1 MKKLI
6 RTRRCIRV
14 TGLFV
19 WGLLTLTQLPLK
31 AQVLARNSQRTVAG
45 QPDTYRL
52 TDAIQQLKDRYR
64 VNIIFEDRALK
75 NLLVPAETIRSQA
88 TLEASLQALLHP
100 FGLQYRKVK
109 NNYVIL
115 TKDSKD
121 KSQATLT
128 EPEKSGNDPM
138 TEPTSEVPEGVSR
151 KIAVAAEHPTVA
163 AISISGTVSDEKGDV
178 LPGVSVVL
186 KGTTTGTTTG
196 SNGKYTLSVPNQ
208 AATLVFSFVG
218 YAPQEIVV
226 GTRTTLN
233 VTLVVSDKTLNEV
246 VVVGYGTQKKS
257 DLTGSVAS
265 VSEKDFTPGVNNS
278 ALQLLNGKASGVQI
292 SQASSA
298 PGGGIAIR
306 IRGAGSINSSN
317 DALIVVDGLPGAT
330 TESLSPGDIESIQIL
345 KDASAAAIYGS
356 RAANGVVLITTKK
369 GSKGTSQ
376 VNYSAYVGIQNV
388 AKRLDLLTTPQYISV
403 LNDLSMAQSGK
414 PRYTPDQIAAI
425 GAGTDW
431 QDQIFRTALAQ
442 NHQLSFSGG
451 AEKSNY
457 YIGLNYLNQAGVVL
471 NSGLKKYNIRLNYQV
486 NPSDKL
492 KVTLNLNV
500 NRMATT
506 NILTTNAGNESAGPI
521 NAALQ
526 FDPTIPAGLDANGR
540 YPFNPT
546 ISLENPL
553 ALLNGVNQSYVENRS
568 FGTVAADYTPI
579 KGWTTTLRLGGDISN
594 GRTDNY
600 NSTVTQKG
608 LSSGGI
614 GSINASEYNHWITEL
629 FSTYT
634 HTYNSVH
641 QLSVLAGATL
651 EEYNNLGVGASS
663 ISFLSDVTQTNLLQ
677 SGDGD
682 RGDNVNSS
690 RSTNRLNSYLGRLN
704 YTFKDKYLLTASL
717 RADGTSRF
725 SDQNKYAFFP
735 SVALGWRL
743 SEESFIQKINLFN
756 DLKLRLSY
764 GQSGNQ
770 AINNF
775 ETLQTLVAGGKAI
788 LGGGLVQG
796 LEPARIPNTDLRWE
810 TTEEVDL
817 GLDFSIL
824 KGRVSGSIEYFNK
837 TTRDQLFQKP
847 LPTTSG
853 FQNIRVNF
861 GKVRNQGIDLALET
875 RNLVNALKWTSNFTF
890 STLKNEVV
898 ELPDFISQVLTG
910 SVGYTASYAITR
922 VGSPIQSFYG
932 YQTNGIYQ
940 TKEEIAASAEP
951 TAQPG
956 YLRFVDQNGDS
967 KITPD
972 DRVILG
978 NPLPK
983 LLFGLTNT
991 FNYKGLNLSFLLTA
1005 VQGVSSLDNNIVESL
1020 YPINF
1025 DRNRLA
1031 VHYLDRWTPANP
1043 GAIYPSG
1050 INPSAYGGARA
1061 INSLTVSDA
1070 SFVRLKNV
1078 TLGYTIPTKL
1088 VRLASVYVAAD
1099 NVFTITKF
1107 LGFDPDANASGT
1119 GVGRASYNSYPL
1131 NRTVR
1136 FGINLGF

>member
-1 MKKLI
+1 MKHLVLNHLI
-6 RTRRCIRV
+6 YCSFRF
-14 TGLFV
+14 GV
-19 WGLLTLTQLPLK
+19 WGLFALGQLPST
-31 AQVLARNSQRTVAG
+31 AQTLAQNTRGSVAQ

-75 NLLVPAETIRSQA
+75 SLSVPAEAVRMQA
-88 TLEASLQALLHP
+88 TLEASLQTLLRP
-100 FGLQYRKVK
+100 LGLQYRKVK

-115 TKDSKD
+115 TREAVQKR
-121 KSQATLT
+121 QTAATGPDLPPLHSAT
-128 EPEKSGNDPM
+128 E
-138 TEPTSEVPEGVSR
+138 TESVPNGQHSAATPDRALVAVSAD
-151 KIAVAAEHPTVA
+151 IVT
-163 AISISGTVSDEKGDV
+163 GTVTDEKGNA
-178 LPGVSVVL
+178 LPGVSVIL
-186 KGTTTGTTTG
+186 KGTTTGTVTDG
-196 SNGKYTLSVPNQ
+196 NGKYTLSVPNQ
-208 AATLVFSFVG
+208 SATLVFSFVG
-218 YAPQEIVV
+218 YASQELVI
-226 GTRTTLN
+226 GARTVINTS
-233 VTLVVSDKTLNEV
+233 LVVSDKTLNEV
-246 VVVGYGTQKKS
+246 VVVGYGSQKKN

-265 VSEKDFTPGVNNS
+265 IQEKDFAPGVNNS

-298 PGGGIAIR
+298 PGGGVAIR

-330 TESLSPGDIESIQIL
+330 AESLSPGDIESIQIL

-369 GSKGTSQ
+369 GAKGTSH
-376 VNYSAYVGIQNV
+376 VNYSAYVGTQSV
-388 AKRLDLLTTPQYISV
+388 AKRLDLLTTPQYIQV
-403 LNDLSMAQSGK
+403 LNDLSNAQNGK
-414 PRYTPDQIAAI
+414 PRFTPDQIAAI

-457 YIGLNYLNQAGVVL
+457 YIGLNYLNQDGVVL

-486 NPSDKL
+486 NPSDKF
-492 KVTLNLNV
+492 KVTLNLNA
-500 NRMATT
+500 NRSATT
-506 NILTTNAGNESAGPI
+506 NILTTNSGNENAGPI

-526 FDPTIPAGLDANGR
+526 FDPTIPVGLDATGR
-540 YPFNPT
+540 YPYNPT

-553 ALLNGVNQSYVENRS
+553 ALLNGVNQKYVENRT
-568 FGTVAADYTPI
+568 FGTASADYTPI

-594 GRTDNY
+594 GRTDSY
-600 NSTVTQKG
+600 NSTMTQKG

-614 GSINASEYNHWITEL
+614 GSITASEYNHWITEL

-634 HTYNSVH
+634 HTYGNIH

-651 EEYNNLGVGASS
+651 EEYNNQSVSASS
-663 ISFLSDVTQTNLLQ
+663 IGFLSDATQTNLLQ
-677 SGDGD
+677 SGDSD
-682 RGDNVNSS
+682 RGDNVSS
-690 RSTNRLNSYLGRLN
+690 GRSTNRLNSYLSRVN

-735 SVALGWRL
+735 SLALGWRL
-743 SEESFIQKINLFN
+743 SEEPFIRQSNLFN

-788 LGGGLVQG
+788 LGGGLIQG
-796 LEPARIPNTDLRWE
+796 LEPARIANPDLRWE

-817 GLDFSIL
+817 SLDFSIL
-824 KGRVSGSIEYFNK
+824 SGRVSGSLEYYNK
-837 TTRDQLFQKP
+837 TTRDQLFNKP

-853 FQNIRVNF
+853 FQIIRVNF
-861 GKVRNQGIDLALET
+861 GKVRNKGIDLALET
-875 RNLVNALKWTSNFTF
+875 RNLIHAFKWTTNFTF
-890 STLKNEVV
+890 STLNNQVV

-910 SVGYTASYAITR
+910 SVGFTGNYAITR

-940 TKEEIAASAEP
+940 SKEEIAASPEP

-956 YLRFVDQNGDS
+956 APRFVDQNGDG

-978 NPLPK
+978 QPLPK

-991 FNYKGLNLSFLLTA
+991 FTYKGFNLSFLMTA

-1031 VHYLDRWTPANP
+1031 VHYLDRWTPNNP
-1043 GAIYPSG
+1043 GAKYPSG

-1061 INSLTVSDA
+1061 INDLTVTNA
-1070 SFVRLKNV
+1070 SFVRMKNV
-1078 TLGYTIPTKL
+1078 TLGYTIPTKR
-1088 VRLASVYVAAD
+1088 VRSASVYVAAD
-1099 NVFTITKF
+1099 NVFTFTKF

-1131 NRTVR
+1131 NRTIR
-1136 FGINLGF
+1136 FGVNLGF